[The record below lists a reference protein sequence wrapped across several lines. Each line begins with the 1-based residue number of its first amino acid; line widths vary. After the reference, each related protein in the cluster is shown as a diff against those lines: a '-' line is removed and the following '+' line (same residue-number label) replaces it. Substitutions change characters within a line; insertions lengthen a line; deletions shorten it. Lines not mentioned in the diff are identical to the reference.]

1 MITEMVAVEMDI
13 QVAYLDH
20 MVAVAVVEEHITTEE
35 IAPAMR
41 GRILVM
47 MLQHG
52 VQIPKIGMMAWATF
66 LVQRSKTHLEGKL
79 SLVVGVLV
87 EVAVEAA
94 VGVVAVAVAGV
105 KEVVEQEGGVELVQ
119 MMLLLIMGL
128 QDGVQ
133 TRK

>member
-47 MLQHG
+47 MLQRG

-94 VGVVAVAVAGV
+94 IGVVAVAVAVAGV
-105 KEVVEQEGGVELVQ
+105 
-119 MMLLLIMGL
+119 
-128 QDGVQ
+128 
-133 TRK
+133 R